1 MKRKLLALLLVA
13 AMAVSCLAFTACGDP
28 APSETYTGTV
38 SEQTYDSQ
46 QAAASAF
53 ITKEITS
60 ETDVA
65 VLSDCNK
72 EKDLSEEETAA
83 LNIPAESGKTVDHV
97 EKWKAS
103 YTKAAAS
110 SYSAVA
116 TAADAADENNYVT
129 VYIIVFRV
137 SGEEITSATV
147 YTYKYYVPLPE
158 NGEALSYSYYH
169 SVLKSDNYVNCTT
182 TYTSDTTV
190 TLSDGHQTESE
201 TQKIT
206 YSMYITESAVKMD
219 LKVADASGTY
229 YIVKTANGGAKAAF
243 YTNGKYTVTSLSD
256 LGINSY
262 EEIFSSQLTDATC
275 SFFIKTDY
283 GFKMNEEKLSKL
295 VSDVLQSLNLRGF
308 RFSNESGKA
317 DYYVVEGKLYK
328 VTTEISASVSYSAYG
343 QTATGSVRNYA
354 ECKYTNFGTTSV
366 TIPEEVKSLLG
377 V

>member
-83 LNIPAESGKTVDHV
+83 LNIPAESGK
-97 EKWKAS
+97 
-103 YTKAAAS
+103 
-110 SYSAVA
+110 
-116 TAADAADENNYVT
+116 
-129 VYIIVFRV
+129 
-137 SGEEITSATV
+137 
-147 YTYKYYVPLPE
+147 
-158 NGEALSYSYYH
+158 
-169 SVLKSDNYVNCTT
+169 
-182 TYTSDTTV
+182 
-190 TLSDGHQTESE
+190 
-201 TQKIT
+201 
-206 YSMYITESAVKMD
+206 
-219 LKVADASGTY
+219 
-229 YIVKTANGGAKAAF
+229 
-243 YTNGKYTVTSLSD
+243 
-256 LGINSY
+256 
-262 EEIFSSQLTDATC
+262 
-275 SFFIKTDY
+275 
-283 GFKMNEEKLSKL
+283 
-295 VSDVLQSLNLRGF
+295 
-308 RFSNESGKA
+308 A